1 MTNGQAIARLEKI
14 RLDIDHLISELK
26 ESEAGAERERKI
38 VESEETKKANELF
51 EELWEL
57 YPRKAGKSAVSLTA
71 KKRLLKVGREQMI
84 QAVNAYAASVNGKD
98 EKYILMGSSF
108 FNTRY
113 KDYLGVKTQQKAP
126 IVYKDG
132 VARLEW

>member
-1 MTNGQAIARLEKI
+1 MTNEQAIVRLEKI

-26 ESEAGAERERKI
+26 ENDSGTGQQKI
-38 VESEETKKANELF
+38 AESEEAKKANELF
-51 EELWEL
+51 EELWKL
-57 YPRKAGKSAVSLTA
+57 YPRKAGKSAISLAA
-71 KKRLLKVGREQMI
+71 KKRLLKVGREPMI
-84 QAVNAYAASVNGKD
+84 QAIAAYAATTKGKD
-98 EKYILMGSSF
+98 EKYILMGSTF

-113 KDYLGVKTQQKAP
+113 QDYLGVKPQQKAP

>member
-1 MTNGQAIARLEKI
+1 MTNEQAIARLEKI

-26 ESEAGAERERKI
+26 ESEAGEAIEKKI
-38 VESEETKKANELF
+38 AESEETKKANELF
-51 EELWEL
+51 EKLWEL
-57 YPRKAGKSAVSLTA
+57 YPRKAGKSSVSLTA
-71 KKRLLKVGREQMI
+71 KKRLLKVGEEQMV
-84 QAVNAYAASVNGKD
+84 QAVNAYAASVKGRE

-113 KDYLGVKTQQKAP
+113 KDFLGVKPQQKAP
-126 IVYKDG
+126 ITYKDG

>member
-1 MTNGQAIARLEKI
+1 MTNEQAIARLEKI

-26 ESEAGAERERKI
+26 ESDSGAVQQKI
-38 VESEETKKANELF
+38 AESEETKNANVLF
-51 EELWEL
+51 EELWKL
-57 YPRKAGKSAVSLTA
+57 YPRKAGESAISLAA

-84 QAVNAYAASVNGKD
+84 QAVNAYAATTKGKD
-98 EKYILMGSSF
+98 EKYILMGSTF

-113 KDYLGVKTQQKAP
+113 KDYLGVKTQKKAP
-126 IVYKDG
+126 IVYNGD

>member
-1 MTNGQAIARLEKI
+1 MTNEQAIARLEKI

-26 ESEAGAERERKI
+26 ENDSGAVRQKI
-38 VESEETKKANELF
+38 AESEETKKANELF
-51 EELWEL
+51 EELWKL
-57 YPRKAGKSAVSLTA
+57 YPRKAGKSAISLAA

-84 QAVNAYAASVNGKD
+84 QAVSAYAATTKGKD
-98 EKYILMGSSF
+98 EKYILMGSTF

-113 KDYLGVKTQQKAP
+113 QDYLGVKQQQKAP
-126 IVYKDG
+126 ITYKDG